1 MPIRLLPPDVIDQIA
16 AGEVVERPAS
26 VVKELVEN
34 AVDAGAR
41 HVFVRLEGGGI
52 DLVEVTDDGGG
63 IAPEELALAL
73 GRHQTSKL
81 LAIDELAGISSYGF
95 RGEALPSIAS
105 VSRLQI
111 ASRPPELSGGML
123 IEAEGGR
130 LQAPTPIAMSHG
142 TRVAVRDLFRQV
154 PARRKFLLPPP
165 AEARRVIGVLERMA
179 MAAPQVAF
187 SLSLDGQEALRTS
200 GSGNLSEVFAD
211 LFGVEVAENL
221 VPVDGR
227 ADAGRVHGLVSR
239 PGRDRGNRQ
248 WQFLVIGGRPVE
260 TGRLR
265 YAIEAAYQGR
275 LLKGRFPVFC
285 LRLEVPAGDVDVNV
299 HPAKLEVRLRRERE
313 VASLLHDAVAAA
325 LSFQPRS
332 VVAPSVAT
340 GAAPPPDTGGMALP
354 SAAEV
359 AAGREAPL
367 FTLAE
372 ELERYGRAPGVE
384 RPPETLTEAP
394 AALGQAG
401 GLFLV
406 AADRDAIY
414 LFDQHAAH
422 ERIHYEQ
429 LELQDVRA
437 AQMLLSP
444 LVVRLSAL
452 ESQTLGD
459 HLEDLVRYGFEV
471 EHFGD
476 RDVLVRAVPRLF
488 GREASPSL
496 LPELLD
502 ALAQG
507 GEGPIERE
515 ERVRRELAACRASVK
530 EHDRL
535 SPIEQ
540 QSLIRQLW
548 NCREPRFCPH
558 GRPTYLRLGYDE
570 LRQRFLR
577 R

>member
-1 MPIRLLPPDVIDQIA
+1 MPIRALPPDVIDQIA

-41 HVFVRLEGGGI
+41 HVFVYLEAGGI
-52 DLVEVTDDGGG
+52 DLVEVTDDGQG
-63 IAPEELALAL
+63 IAPEELPLAL
-73 GRHQTSKL
+73 LRHQTSKL
-81 LAIDELAGISSYGF
+81 RAIDDLLDIKSFGF

-105 VSRLQI
+105 VSQLRL
-111 ASRPPELSGGML
+111 ASRPPGQAGGMVV
-123 IEAEGGR
+123 EAEAGR
-130 LQAPTPIAMSHG
+130 VLQPTSVAMAPG
-142 TRVAVRDLFRQV
+142 TQVTVRDLFRQV
-154 PARRKFLLPPP
+154 PARRKFLLAPP
-165 AEARRVIGVLERMA
+165 AEARRVIAVLERMA
-179 MAAPQVAF
+179 LSSPHVAF
-187 SLSLDGQEALRTS
+187 TLTVDGQESLRTS

-211 LFGVEVAENL
+211 LFGVDVAESL
-221 VPVDGR
+221 VPI
-227 ADAGRVHGLVSR
+227 AAANDAGRVQGLVSR

-248 WQFLVIGGRPVE
+248 WQFLLVGGRPVDA
-260 TGRLR
+260 GRLR
-265 YAIEAAYQGR
+265 YAIESGYQGR

-285 LRLEVPAGDVDVNV
+285 LRLDVPPGDVDVNV
-299 HPAKLEVRLRRERE
+299 HPAKLEVRLRLERE
-313 VASLLHDAVAAA
+313 VASLLHDAVGTALAPQPRMAQAVAASQPSDREAGLTAA
-325 LSFQPRS
+325 L
-332 VVAPSVAT
+332 APA
-340 GAAPPPDTGGMALP
+340 
-354 SAAEV
+354 
-359 AAGREAPL
+359 L

-372 ELERYGRAPGVE
+372 EVRDYGSPPLEPQGD
-384 RPPETLTEAP
+384 PPAV
-394 AALGQAG
+394 LGQAG

-406 AADRDAIY
+406 ASDQSALY

-444 LVVRLSAL
+444 LVVRLSAA
-452 ESQTLGD
+452 ESQTLAQ
-459 HLEDLVRYGFEV
+459 HLSDLVDYGFQV
-471 EHFGD
+471 ESFGD

-488 GREASPSL
+488 GRVASPSL

-507 GEGPIERE
+507 GEGPIERQ
-515 ERVRRELAACRASVK
+515 ERLRRELAACRASVK
-530 EHDRL
+530 DHDRL
-535 SPIEQ
+535 GLVEQ
-540 QSLIRQLW
+540 QSLVRQLW

-558 GRPTYLRLGYDE
+558 GRPTYLRLAYDE

>member
-1 MPIRLLPPDVIDQIA
+1 MPIRMLPPDVVDQIA

-34 AVDAGAR
+34 AVDASAR
-41 HVFVRLEGGGI
+41 HVFVRLAGGGI
-52 DLVEVTDDGGG
+52 DLVEVTDDGEG
-63 IAPEELALAL
+63 IAPGELPLAL

-81 LAIDELAGISSYGF
+81 RAMDDLCAIRSFGF

-105 VSRLQI
+105 VSHLRL
-111 ASRPPELSGGML
+111 ASRSRGLPGGL
-123 IEAEGGR
+123 AIEAEGGR
-130 LQAPTPIAMSHG
+130 TTTPAPVAMASG
-142 TRVAVRDLFRQV
+142 TCVTVEDLFRQV
-154 PARRKFLLPPP
+154 PARRKFLLAPA
-165 AEARRVIGVLERMA
+165 AEARRVVAVMERMA
-179 MAAPQVAF
+179 LAVPQVAF
-187 SLSLDGQEALRTS
+187 TLSLDGQEVLRTS

-211 LFGVEVAENL
+211 LYGVDVAESL
-221 VPVDGR
+221 LPVSAAGE
-227 ADAGRVHGLVSR
+227 AGRVQGLVSR

-248 WQFLVIGGRPVE
+248 WQFLVVGGRPVE
-260 TGRLR
+260 AGRLR

-275 LLKGRFPVFC
+275 LLKGRFPLFC
-285 LRLEVPAGDVDVNV
+285 LRLEVPEGDVDVNV

-313 VASLLHDAVAAA
+313 VSSLLHDAVAAA
-325 LSFQPRS
+325 L
-332 VVAPSVAT
+332 APQAT
-340 GAAPPPDTGGMALP
+340 AFAAGTPAPPLP
-354 SAAEV
+354 RPEV
-359 AAGREAPL
+359 AASQEPPPSL
-367 FTLAE
+367 FSLAE
-372 ELERYGRAPGVE
+372 ELRDYGRPPQEVPG
-384 RPPETLTEAP
+384 PAMTPEAP

-406 AADRDAIY
+406 AADRDALY
-414 LFDQHAAH
+414 LLDQHAAH

-429 LELQDVRA
+429 LEHQDVRA
-437 AQMLLSP
+437 AQMLLAP
-444 LVVRLSAL
+444 LVVRLSP
-452 ESQTLGD
+452 EQSQTLAL
-459 HLEDLVRYGFEV
+459 HQEDLGAYGFQV
-471 EHFGD
+471 ESFGD
-476 RDVLVRAVPRLF
+476 RDVLVRSVPRLF

-530 EHDRL
+530 DRDRL
-535 SPIEQ
+535 GPIEQ
-540 QSLIRQLW
+540 QSLVRQLW

>member
-1 MPIRLLPPDVIDQIA
+1 MPIRLLAPDVIDQIA

-41 HVFVRLEGGGI
+41 HVFVRLEGGGV
-52 DLVEVTDDGGG
+52 DLVEVTDDGEG
-63 IAPEELALAL
+63 IAPEELPLAL

-81 LAIDELAGISSYGF
+81 QAIDDLSGIASFGF

-105 VSRLQI
+105 VSHLCL
-111 ASRPPELSGGML
+111 ASRPAGQSGGRM

-130 LQAPTPIAMSHG
+130 VAAPVPVAMAGG
-142 TRVAVRDLFRQV
+142 TRVTVQDLFGQV
-154 PARRKFLLPPP
+154 PARRKFLLAPP
-165 AEARRVIGVLERMA
+165 AEARRVIAVMERMA
-179 MAAPQVAF
+179 VATPQVAF
-187 SLSLDGQEALRTS
+187 SLTIDGQEALRTS

-211 LFGVEVAENL
+211 LFGIEVAESL

-227 ADAGRVHGLVSR
+227 VDAGRVRGVVSR

-248 WQFLVIGGRPVE
+248 WQFLVVGGRPVDA
-260 TGRLR
+260 GRLR
-265 YAIEAAYQGR
+265 YPIEAAYQGR

-313 VASLLHDAVAAA
+313 VAALLHGAVAAA
-325 LSFQPRS
+325 LSPQSQAF
-332 VVAPSVAT
+332 
-340 GAAPPPDTGGMALP
+340 
-354 SAAEV
+354 V
-359 AAGREAPL
+359 AAGAELVAQPPPAAAAAGTKGGPDL
-367 FTLAE
+367 FALAE
-372 ELERYGRAPGVE
+372 ELHTYGSPPAGDSPADI
-384 RPPETLTEAP
+384 PPEPP
-394 AALGQAG
+394 AILGQAG

-406 AADRDAIY
+406 AADQQAIY

-444 LVVRLSAL
+444 RVVRLSAG
-452 ESQTLGD
+452 ESQTLAQ
-459 HLEDLVRYGFEV
+459 HREDLAHYGFEV
-471 EHFGD
+471 ENFGD